1 MPTDEHAV
9 RQVCLSAFRELGL
22 PGPLRGRTPSIWQTA
37 GPSLFPTPSSPDCGG
52 HPPRGTHPPAGGPPP
67 PPPRPPPPPPP
78 APPMLRVYQLL
89 HAAVG
94 DRYEVADFLAAVDLP
109 RTRDL
114 GVGVLQ
120 HFLPLRQP
128 ADGARNAEQHGELV
142 RRETHRLVDDA
153 RVEIHVRVELASA

>member
-9 RQVCLSAFRELGL
+9 RQVCLSAFRELGF

-37 GPSLFPTPSSPDCGG
+37 GPSLFPTPSSPDCAD
-52 HPPRGTHPPAGGPPP
+52 HPPGGTIHPEGA
-67 PPPRPPPPPPP
+67 PP
-78 APPMLRVYQLL
+78 APPPLRVYQLL

-128 ADGARNAEQHGELV
+128 ADGARNAEQHRELV